1 MTVSVPLKTGNG
13 QNLREHWRARDRR
26 VRAERDAIGWAML
39 NKPRPKLP
47 CVILLRR
54 VAPST
59 GLDAH
64 DNLPGALKAP
74 VDALASWLGIDDR
87 DPRVRWVYEQR
98 RGPWAVEIEVLPW
111 GAP

>member
-1 MTVSVPLKTGNG
+1 MTVSVPLRTATG
-13 QNLREHWRARDRR
+13 QNEREHWRARDRR
-26 VRAERDAIGWAML
+26 VRKEREAITWGVAGKK
-39 NKPRPKLP
+39 KPVLP

-74 VDALASWLGIDDR
+74 VDALAAWLGIDDR